1 MLQLLMALAMF
12 VAQSASPEGPAVVA
26 WTIALE
32 PASAPAAGRTI
43 HVVLTAKIEAGWH
56 VYSLTQPKNGPSP
69 LSVAVPGGQPFTRAG
84 AVTESAPI
92 VTFDPAFKARTQY
105 FEESATITVPTRI
118 TPGTRP
124 GPTPLRVKI
133 EYQVCNDRLCL
144 PPATTELKVV
154 VPVTEM
160 RENSAEFSGWRMS

>member
-12 VAQSASPEGPAVVA
+12 VAQSGSTNGPAIVA

-32 PASAPAAGRTI
+32 PGSAPAAGRTI
-43 HVVLTAKIEAGWH
+43 QVVLTAKIVPGWH

-69 LSVAVPGGQPFTRAG
+69 LSVAVPDGQPFTRAG

-92 VTFDPAFKARTQY
+92 AAFDPAFKARTQY
-105 FEESATITVPTRI
+105 FEDSATLTVPTRI

-124 GPTPLRVKI
+124 GLTPLRVQI
-133 EYQVCNDRLCL
+133 EYQVCSDRLCL
-144 PPATTELKVV
+144 PPATTELKLN
-154 VPVTEM
+154 VPITEVL
-160 RENSAEFSGWRMS
+160 ENTAELSGWRRS

>member
-12 VAQSASPEGPAVVA
+12 VAQSASPQGPAVVA
-26 WTIALE
+26 WSIALE

-43 HVVLTAKIEAGWH
+43 QVVLTAKIESGWH

-105 FEESATITVPTRI
+105 FEDSATITVPTRI

-133 EYQVCNDRLCL
+133 EYQVCSDMVCL
-144 PPATTELKVV
+144 PPATTELKVI
-154 VPVTEM
+154 VPITEM
-160 RENSAEFSGWRMS
+160 REHPAELSRWRKS